1 MAQGTEGTERSV
13 TDEPVRPIV
22 VVEDDR
28 DLGDMLMEALGQ
40 ETFYPVLYAQNIP
53 EAIDILSA
61 VTPSLLI
68 LDYQLCSA
76 NGLHLYDHLHAAQR
90 LDPSQVIMMSAR
102 LPRKELQARQL
113 QGIEKPFEL
122 TDFLGLVEEMLS
134 GQEETVRLHA
144 ARRPGDESHL

>member
-1 MAQGTEGTERSV
+1 MAQVIEETERSA

-28 DLGDMLMEALGQ
+28 DLGDMLMDALSQ
-40 ETFYPVLYAQNIP
+40 ETYYPILYAQNVP
-53 EAIDILSA
+53 EAISILSA

-76 NGLHLYDHLHAAQR
+76 NGLHLYDHLYAAQR
-90 LDPSQVIMMSAR
+90 LDPSRVIMMSAR

-122 TDFLGLVEEMLS
+122 TDFLGLVEEKLS
-134 GQEETVRLHA
+134 GQEETVRLPTV
-144 ARRPGDESHL
+144 RKPEDGGSP